1 MSLHSL
7 FEARYCLHNKI
18 YNHPDSIC
26 IESMVKDALILSNDY
41 FQFQEAIKSPEKFIK
56 LDDNILDIMLT
67 FSLDSDEEIN
77 SNKKLLEAE
86 KIIKRIYNR
95 DLYTIIGE
103 IPIPLGK
110 DEKPCLEEFL
120 SYENPMDEFH
130 LGEKDVELRKKVIN
144 FGFKN

>member
-1 MSLHSL
+1 
-7 FEARYCLHNKI
+7 
-18 YNHPDSIC
+18 
-26 IESMVKDALILSNDY
+26 
-41 FQFQEAIKSPEKFIK
+41 
-56 LDDNILDIMLT
+56 MLT

-130 LGEKDVELRKKVIN
+130 LGEEDVELRKKVIN
-144 FGFKN
+144 FGFKNKNPFETIYFYNPKKPNICFKKSMEHF